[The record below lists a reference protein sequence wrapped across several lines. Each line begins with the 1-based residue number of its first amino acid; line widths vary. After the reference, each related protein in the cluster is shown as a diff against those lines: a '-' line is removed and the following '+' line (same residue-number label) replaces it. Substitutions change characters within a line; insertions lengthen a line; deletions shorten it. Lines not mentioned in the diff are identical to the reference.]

1 MRGIEFYTTH
11 FLICGNIDGKEK
23 RGCKPSFSAKIH
35 IERKDFIMK
44 KTINKTKKRCSRE
57 HLFYIFKNYSAVT
70 TSDVPSTVADSVTS
84 AKNSAGTYVRSL
96 TISGA
101 ALSVSGIILP
111 LT

>member
-44 KTINKTKKRCSRE
+44 KTINKTKKKMFTRTSFLYFQK
-57 HLFYIFKNYSAVT
+57 LFSCYDK
-70 TSDVPSTVADSVTS
+70 
-84 AKNSAGTYVRSL
+84 
-96 TISGA
+96 
-101 ALSVSGIILP
+101 
-111 LT
+111 

>member
-44 KTINKTKKRCSRE
+44 KTFNKTKKKDV
-57 HLFYIFKNYSAVT
+57 LANIFFIFSK
-70 TSDVPSTVADSVTS
+70 
-84 AKNSAGTYVRSL
+84 
-96 TISGA
+96 
-101 ALSVSGIILP
+101 II
-111 LT
+111 